1 MLHAKLFPGTFS
13 WWNAGH
19 PILTHTWEHIPFQD
33 QVTIADIISV
43 THVQAF
49 LEFQDWNMY

>member
-1 MLHAKLFPGTFS
+1 MQGIQFFFY
-13 WWNAGH
+13 
-19 PILTHTWEHIPFQD
+19 HTWEDIPFQD

-43 THVQAF
+43 AHVQAF